1 MLSSGE
7 YVKSYRFANIVLKRG
22 RNIKYFGAISLFLE
36 FLQFRHYG
44 TQQAICRWI
53 ANEMGFPTIWQLWLI
68 GSVV

>member
-44 TQQAICRWI
+44 TQQAI
-53 ANEMGFPTIWQLWLI
+53 
-68 GSVV
+68 